1 MAPVNTPRTAV
12 LNKLYDLCVAV
23 NNNRYYVR
31 RGPINWT
38 AHDFHAYPYALS
50 ILTPSFS
57 MLRPVFNE
65 LVVSFEV
72 VMSLPE
78 TSHQRG
84 EEREGLND
92 NEIESLVVDVDEVIH
107 QLITATDS
115 NGDSVISRIDRE
127 NAEAQEISNEDW
139 KIQGFQVIFTV
150 EY

>member
-1 MAPVNTPRTAV
+1 
-12 LNKLYDLCVAV
+12 
-23 NNNRYYVR
+23 
-31 RGPINWT
+31 
-38 AHDFHAYPYALS
+38 
-50 ILTPSFS
+50 

-72 VMSLPE
+72 VMRLPE

-107 QLITATDS
+107 QLIAATDS
-115 NGDSVISRIDRE
+115 NGDSVITRIDRE

-139 KIQGFQVIFTV
+139 SIQGFQVIFTV